1 MLSIVELNAI
11 LYYAD
16 FLSMKETSTPVTDTC
31 KYFFI
36 HGTPINSCY
45 IADVEPVY
53 NPENEYF
60 KQSKREFEQL
70 KTRFGEEGAMSFI
83 EDICSLKSCGAVNG
97 ERMLRCIHQYSK
109 KKEFENALA
118 KYDKWKKDLIFQH
131 IIKDEDGK
139 RIWT

>member
-1 MLSIVELNAI
+1 MIELNAI

-45 IADVEPVY
+45 IADVEPIY
-53 NPENEYF
+53 DPENEYF

-97 ERMLRCIHQYSK
+97 ERMLRCIHQYTGSVT
-109 KKEFENALA
+109 
-118 KYDKWKKDLIFQH
+118 KY
-131 IIKDEDGK
+131 ED
-139 RIWT
+139 

>member
-1 MLSIVELNAI
+1 M
-11 LYYAD
+11 YD
-16 FLSMKETSTPVTDTC
+16 
-31 KYFFI
+31 
-36 HGTPINSCY
+36 
-45 IADVEPVY
+45 
-53 NPENEYF
+53 PENEYF